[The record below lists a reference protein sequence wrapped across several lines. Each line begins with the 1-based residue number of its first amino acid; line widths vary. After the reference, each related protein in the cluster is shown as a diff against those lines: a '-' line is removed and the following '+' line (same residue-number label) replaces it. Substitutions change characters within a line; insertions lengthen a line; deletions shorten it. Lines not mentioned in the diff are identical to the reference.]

1 MSFFVAD
8 NKIPIVQKSIGIPAT
23 NGLAYN
29 PEQQIDFYIDPAQV
43 KFFNPKQSTLQF
55 DIKIQMPSDTNGEAT
70 RLMLDSHIGAQ
81 SVISE
86 IRIHDGSSNAL
97 LEEIVGYNIAT
108 SVKYDYHT
116 NDSMRNKRA
125 LTEGAGQY
133 KPDSSQGTMGS
144 TISYQNCADN
154 YYSVSNDEDTND
166 TQFKNV
172 DYLDCRVNLPL
183 NTGIFS
189 NDKIFPAMLTSG
201 LRISILLA
209 PSIRCIRMM
218 EGAMFSRK
226 TTLNPLI
233 HSQNGNSDN
242 TSGSFVTGVDIDTI
256 FVANV
261 NQYNNPERM
270 PFVVGETLGF
280 WDLVNETHLGV
291 NTDPIIEAIDY
302 NATHSLVEITTS
314 TFRFTQDVS
323 TIENASNVM
332 YSKSVENATSYNAT
346 YQLNNV
352 ELILEVV
359 DMGAQYEAD
368 MMRKM
373 KEGGTINYDFLSLT
387 NYRYSQL
394 ASDIVANIQL
404 PIENRRMRSILAVP
418 TDSSVYSM
426 KNQLNACGTYEEG
439 TSASATNNDY
449 KLFADRSGLVGVS
462 DNITS
467 YQFLYNGKLNPSR
480 LVNCEKTSSKIS
492 VSQQPLIELEKA
504 LSSAGMPALSLLEFN
519 KNFIIGRSLTAGQ
532 NGTYDGRGRQFA
544 LQVNYN
550 GTTPSKNKLWNC
562 LVFHIRRL
570 VIKGDSI
577 FVEV

>member
-1 MSFFVAD
+1 
-8 NKIPIVQKSIGIPAT
+8 
-23 NGLAYN
+23 
-29 PEQQIDFYIDPAQV
+29 
-43 KFFNPKQSTLQF
+43 
-55 DIKIQMPSDTNGEAT
+55 
-70 RLMLDSHIGAQ
+70 
-81 SVISE
+81 
-86 IRIHDGSSNAL
+86 
-97 LEEIVGYNIAT
+97 
-108 SVKYDYHT
+108 
-116 NDSMRNKRA
+116 
-125 LTEGAGQY
+125 
-133 KPDSSQGTMGS
+133 
-144 TISYQNCADN
+144 
-154 YYSVSNDEDTND
+154 
-166 TQFKNV
+166 
-172 DYLDCRVNLPL
+172 
-183 NTGIFS
+183 
-189 NDKIFPAMLTSG
+189 MLTSG

-218 EGAMFSRK
+218 EGAMLNRK
-226 TTLNPLI
+226 TTLNPVI
-233 HSQNGNSDN
+233 HSQNGSSVNE
-242 TSGSFVTGVDIDTI
+242 SGSFTADTNVDTI

-280 WDLVNETHLGV
+280 WDLVNETEINVCGTIGAPV
-291 NTDPIIEAIDY
+291 IESIDY

-314 TFRFTQDVS
+314 TFQFTEAVS
-323 TIENASNVM
+323 TIASASNVM

-359 DMGAQYEAD
+359 DMGAQYESD

-449 KLFADRSGLVGVS
+449 KLFADRSGLVGIS

-480 LVNCEKTSSKIS
+480 LVNCEKTSSKVS
-492 VSQQPLIELEKA
+492 VSQQPLIELEKG

-519 KNFIIGRSLTAGQ
+519 KNFVIGRSLTAGQ

-550 GTTPSKNKLWNC
+550 GNTPSKNKLWNC

-570 VIKGDSI
+570 VIKGDVIS
-577 FVEV
+577 VEV